1 MRNWVVSALRPT
13 LQQHP
18 FGLEGMERRRTQ
30 EMSGGQ
36 RRRLNL
42 AMGLVHHPS
51 LLFLDEPKML
61 KGDTRCL
68 LSQSTGYALAA

>member
-1 MRNWVVSALRPT
+1 
-13 LQQHP
+13 
-18 FGLEGMERRRTQ
+18 MERRRTQ

-36 RRRLNL
+36 RRRLDL